1 MNMAAKDVDVQIFQ
15 FSLQRIVEVL
25 REGNFYFE
33 TDNIMSNL
41 EKSRLIENLFLKMP
55 LLSGVFVQNRSSYE
69 VIIGKEIVETLY
81 SFVVEENFRLNDLEF
96 FSDLNGMSFSDLPL
110 RWRRYIFETIWSVS
124 VIQQYNNT
132 SITENLVY
140 RYLEMIGKSV

>member
-25 REGNFYFE
+25 REGNLYFE
-33 TDNIMSNL
+33 TDNAMSNL
-41 EKSRLIENLFLKMP
+41 EKSRLIENLFLRMP
-55 LLSGVFVQNRSSYE
+55 LLSGVFVHNRSSYE
-69 VIIGKEIVETLY
+69 VIVGKEIIETLY
-81 SFVVEENFRLNDLEF
+81 SFVVEENFRLSSLEF
-96 FSDLNGMSFSDLPL
+96 FPDLNGMFFSELPL
-110 RWRRYIFETIWSVS
+110 RWRRYILESIWSVS

-132 SITENLVY
+132 SITENIVY

>member
-1 MNMAAKDVDVQIFQ
+1 MYEYGCK
-15 FSLQRIVEVL
+15 RC
-25 REGNFYFE
+25 
-33 TDNIMSNL
+33 
-41 EKSRLIENLFLKMP
+41 
-55 LLSGVFVQNRSSYE
+55 VFVQNRSSYE